1 MRTRCPIRTFL
12 SFLSFVMLIAIVA
25 GAIWWKPWEE
35 QPRSPDE
42 LDRLLTL
49 AQAGSQEPGS
59 LAHFW
64 KARLRKDDAT
74 TEFHQPAAFQ
84 AYQVPDVPASACDS
98 LRRASEGRNN
108 AFYCSADE
116 KISWDSDFLELLY
129 QLLGSIAPLA
139 ILAHEYGHHISHL
152 RGDLANYS
160 VQEELQA
167 DCFAGMYVRSAAKN
181 FQLSAFSVLPAALSF
196 YRFGDDPKYASTDWF
211 VVDAHG
217 SPKERL
223 RAFNTGFI
231 RNSLERCVSYLHFRS
246 DSTAQVGPFSLAVA
260 QGTKLEPHGDTQV
273 SVTSDAGSASV
284 SYLDTAEGEPNSS
297 KFGRLVEKAWDL
309 EGVSGESG
317 RFYGPPRSR
326 LFGYEPQLS
335 RRYELVYQKDGTE
348 NVRRGV
354 LLVIALV
361 DGGAVGFNV
370 FEPGYVETADPD
382 AWKDLERYAKQL
394 RNGIW
399 PNVEPVD

>member
-1 MRTRCPIRTFL
+1 MRRRCPIRTAL
-12 SFLSFVMLIAIVA
+12 SVALIVIV
-25 GAIWWKPWEE
+25 GAVIWWKPWEE

-42 LDRLLTL
+42 LNRLVTL
-49 AQAGSQEPGS
+49 AMAGPQEPGS

-64 KARLRKDDAT
+64 KARLRKDDAA
-74 TEFHQPAAFQ
+74 TEFHPPAEFQP
-84 AYQVPDVPASACDS
+84 YQVPDVPASACDS

-108 AFYCSADE
+108 AYYCPADE
-116 KISWDSDFLELLY
+116 KIAWDSDFIELLY

-152 RGDLANYS
+152 RGDLAQYS

-167 DCFAGMYVRSAAKN
+167 DCFAGMYVKSAARH
-181 FQLSAFSVLPAALSF
+181 FQLSALSAVPAAMGF
-196 YRFGDDPKYASTDWF
+196 YRFGDDPRYASTEWF
-211 VVDAHG
+211 VAGAHG

-223 RAFNTGFI
+223 RAFNRGFL
-231 RNSLERCVSYLHFRS
+231 RNNLERCVSYLEFRS
-246 DSTAQVGPFSLAVA
+246 DNTAQVGPYSLAVA
-260 QGTKLEPHGDTQV
+260 GGTKLEQHGDNQV

-284 SYLDTAEGEPNSS
+284 SYLDTVKEEPNPSR
-297 KFGRLVEKAWDL
+297 FDRLLQEAWDL
-309 EGVSGESG
+309 QGVSGETG
-317 RFYGPPRSR
+317 QLYGPLNSR

-335 RRYELVYQKDGTE
+335 QRYQVVYEKDGTTTA
-348 NVRRGV
+348 RRGV
-354 LLVIALV
+354 LLVIALEN
-361 DGGAVGFNV
+361 GGTVGFNV

-399 PNVEPVD
+399 PDVEPVD